1 MYISENNDWVRY
13 SNQGNWKLSSVKDC
27 GKWMFYYKEQQ
38 FAVEIITKALDCG
51 VVKYAK
57 HTKKASGITCLYVSG
72 TDLTAHLQVIDFMI
86 SNNLIRL
93 TNDLHYF
100 DTTFKFNAQSWQ
112 KEYGNPFESTIKLS
126 QLIDLQT
133 GHKLTDI
140 CMHNYIKCPPLAVNR
155 KLQASQL
162 IYPIIK
168 LQNKFITD
176 KINSILDYQ
185 KQQIDVND
193 KLMHI
198 IPILSSVQK
207 VNHLATEEQFI
218 EASYQLI
225 KLYISTNSSNANK
238 AVAKLT
244 NLKSNQVDSL
254 ISIFRS
260 QADDSHVSI
269 VNFKRVVNNSLF
281 DTQLLNS
288 IAYLLYLGLL
298 HLPANQVQSLV
309 DSD

>member
-1 MYISENNDWVRY
+1 MYISENKDWVRY
-13 SNQGNWKLSSVKDC
+13 SNQGNWKLSSIKDC

-38 FAVEIITKALDCG
+38 FASEIITKALDCG

-72 TDLTAHLQVIDFMI
+72 TDLTAHIQVIDFMI

-112 KEYGNPFESTIKLS
+112 KEYGNPFEGTIKLS
-126 QLIDLQT
+126 HLIDLQT
-133 GHKLTDI
+133 GHKLSDI
-140 CMHNYIKCPPLAVNR
+140 SLQNHIQCPLLAVNR
-155 KLQASQL
+155 KLQTSQL

-185 KQQIDVND
+185 KEQIDVND
-193 KLMHI
+193 KLMYI

-207 VNHLATEEQFI
+207 VNQLSTEEQFI
-218 EASYQLI
+218 EVSYQLI
-225 KLYISTNSSNANK
+225 KLYISTSSSNANK
-238 AVAKLT
+238 AIDKLT
-244 NLKSNQVDSL
+244 NLNNNQVDNL

-260 QADDSHVSI
+260 QTDDGQMSI
-269 VNFKRVVNNSLF
+269 VNFKRIINNSLF
-281 DTQLLNS
+281 NPQLLNS
-288 IAYLLYLGLL
+288 IAYLLYLCLL
-298 HLPANQVQSLV
+298 HLPVNQVQSLV
-309 DSD
+309 ESD